1 MGTLKMLKE
10 KGWHLPEEKLPLIVK
25 GTEKKNYNPGM
36 EYPVQ
41 VENWLESEPVLVILK
56 GEEARTDNIHMAR
69 LTGLRMEY
77 YDDESGV
84 KLDEEIEPEDWY
96 MGISGIREE
105 EHDFCSSDSVLA
117 WRELDD
123 LI

>member
-1 MGTLKMLKE
+1 M
-10 KGWHLPEEKLPLIVK
+10 
-25 GTEKKNYNPGM
+25 
-36 EYPVQ
+36 
-41 VENWLESEPVLVILK
+41 WL
-56 GEEARTDNIHMAR
+56 R
-69 LTGLRMEY
+69 LMRVRFPSFTPYG

-96 MGISGIREE
+96 IGISGIREE

>member
-1 MGTLKMLKE
+1 MEIKKMLKE
-10 KGWHLPEEKLPLIVK
+10 KGWNLPEEKLPLIVK
-25 GTEKKNYNPGM
+25 GTEKKNYNLGKK
-36 EYPVQ
+36 YPVQ
-41 VENWLESEPVLVILK
+41 IENWLESEPVLVILK
-56 GEEARTDNIHMAR
+56 DEEIKTDNIHMAR

-96 MGISGIREE
+96 IGISGIREE
-105 EHDFCSSDSVLA
+105 EHDFCSRESVLA